1 MDTVY
6 FKIIYSSVDTTT
18 TTTTW
23 IFQEIVNLRTKD
35 DIENSDITT
44 YSTSVTGL
52 LGFASKKSKRIF
64 YVVPSNKRM
73 GHRLLVL
80 IGPISCREE
89 LVMPQTVSIC
99 LIFAELV
106 RCLKRS
112 NTRKQKYYC
121 FLANTSYYI
130 CRFNISMRK
139 KCNTLVKIF
148 Q

>member
-1 MDTVY
+1 MLQSDKSGDTVY

-23 IFQEIVNLRTKD
+23 IFQEIVNLRTID

-52 LGFASKKSKRIF
+52 LDFASKKSKRIF
-64 YVVPSNKRM
+64 HVVLSNKRT

-99 LIFAELV
+99 LIFTELV
-106 RCLKRS
+106 RSLKRS
-112 NTRKQKYYC
+112 NTGSR
-121 FLANTSYYI
+121 
-130 CRFNISMRK
+130 NIIVSLRIP
-139 KCNTLVKIF
+139 LIIF
-148 Q
+148 VDSILI